1 MIRSRVRRA
10 WLAAA
15 VTLAGALIL
24 PLLSAPAAAY
34 NRARPVVNTAPRP
47 DGFSDSDINVVENLG
62 QRIPRGLSF
71 VDGHGARFS
80 VDGLLGRGKPLLVTM
95 GYYRCPQLCNLVHS
109 GLARGLKEA
118 GLAPGRDFLG
128 LSVSVDPKEDPKS
141 AATNQRQL
149 LRALAQDGAQASQV
163 VNEAA
168 GAASNWP
175 FLMPDPLVAGVAA
188 DAQAARLAD
197 AIGFR
202 YKYDD
207 KSKQFA
213 HAAVAFVLTPEG
225 KISRYLYGVTFKP
238 RDLRFALVE
247 ASGGRVGTTLD
258 RVLLTCFKYDPMTQ
272 TYTPFVFGFVR
283 IGALL
288 SFAALAGLLAVL
300 WRREWLMKKARRTPR
315 ERLA

>member
-1 MIRSRVRRA
+1 VKRTIRSSLALHA

-15 VTLAGALIL
+15 VLIAAA
-24 PLLSAPAAAY
+24 APAAAY
-34 NRARPVVNTAPRP
+34 NRHRPVVNTATRA
-47 DGFSDSDINVVENLG
+47 DGFSDSDITVIENLG
-62 QRIPRGLSF
+62 QRVPRGLSF
-71 VDGHGARFS
+71 VDGHGARVS
-80 VDGLLGRGKPLLVTM
+80 VDSLLGQGKPLLVTL
-95 GYYRCPQLCNLVHS
+95 GYYRCPQLCTLVHT
-109 GLARGLKEA
+109 GLAKGLKEA
-118 GLAPGRDFLG
+118 GLVLGKDFLG

-141 AATNQRQL
+141 AVTHQRQL
-149 LRALAQDGAQASQV
+149 LRALAQDGDQAKQA
-163 VNEAA
+163 VNEDS
-168 GAASNWP
+168 GATGKWP

-197 AIGFR
+197 VVGFR

-225 KISRYLYGVTFKP
+225 TISRYLYGVSFKP

-247 ASGGRVGTTLD
+247 AGGGRVGTTLD
-258 RVLLTCFKYDPMTQ
+258 RVLMTCFKYDPMTQ

>member
-1 MIRSRVRRA
+1 
-10 WLAAA
+10 
-15 VTLAGALIL
+15 
-24 PLLSAPAAAY
+24 
-34 NRARPVVNTAPRP
+34 
-47 DGFSDSDINVVENLG
+47 
-62 QRIPRGLSF
+62 
-71 VDGHGARFS
+71 
-80 VDGLLGRGKPLLVTM
+80 
-95 GYYRCPQLCNLVHS
+95 
-109 GLARGLKEA
+109 
-118 GLAPGRDFLG
+118 
-128 LSVSVDPKEDPKS
+128 
-141 AATNQRQL
+141 
-149 LRALAQDGAQASQV
+149 
-163 VNEAA
+163 
-168 GAASNWP
+168 
-175 FLMPDPLVAGVAA
+175 MPDPLVAGAAA
-188 DAQAARLAD
+188 DAQAAAPGRRHRLPLQV
-197 AIGFR
+197 R
-202 YKYDD
+202 RQV
-207 KSKQFA
+207 KQFA